1 MNTLLAEPLVEEVP
15 VRPPAIPK
23 LIVRPAE
30 ARPPVAE
37 ITEKEEMH
45 PLRVVFIACV
55 IALHVAGAMI
65 GTMVAWIYQLRHSG
79 AFAP

>member
-1 MNTLLAEPLVEEVP
+1 MSTLLAEPLIEDAP
-15 VRPPAIPK
+15 AISPAIPR
-23 LIVRPAE
+23 LVVRPVK

-37 ITEKEEMH
+37 ITEKEEIH
-45 PLRVVFIACV
+45 PLWVVFIACV
-55 IALHVAGAMI
+55 IAFHVAGAMI